1 MVKTALFCARQAA
14 DALRA
19 IRAEEEG
26 DAAAW
31 ARLEALAADM
41 DAAGR
46 SRDDPVREVF
56 SLLGDRWTMLLL
68 LALDAGGWRHAT
80 LRRIVGALSI
90 EGAISQRMLTLKL
103 RALERDGFVLR
114 RATRDVPP
122 KVDYRLSERGRVLLG
137 QATNLL
143 DWLKRENEAITAAR
157 AIFDA
162 RER

>member
-1 MVKTALFCARQAA
+1 MVKTALICAPQAG
-14 DALRA
+14 DALHA
-19 IRAEEEG
+19 IRVEDDG

-31 ARLEALAADM
+31 ARLEALAAEM

-46 SRDDPVREVF
+46 SRDDPIREVF
-56 SLLGDRWTMLLL
+56 ALLGDRWTMLLL

-114 RATRDVPP
+114 RTTADVPP
-122 KVDYRLSERGRVLLG
+122 KVDYRLSARG
-137 QATNLL
+137 QALLRHAVDLL
-143 DWLKRENEAITAAR
+143 DWLKQENEAIAAAR
-157 AIFDA
+157 AAFDA